1 MRFIVITLLCSLVYS
16 VNSFG
21 QDEMPI
27 LLTNPSFEDFPRA
40 GNPPSG
46 WTTYGFPTESP
57 PDTQPGGFGVTTP
70 PFDGHSYLGLVVRE
84 NESYESVSQ
93 RLNGLILKGSCYEF
107 SIYIARSLIYLSPT
121 RNDSVEVNHVA
132 PARLRI
138 WGGSGLGGKQEL
150 LAETSVIINSR
161 WLQYNFKFEPRL
173 THTYIT
179 FEAFYKTPVLF
190 PYNGNILLDHASP
203 IIPVPCDTELPE
215 GEEPIASV
223 EPTPEPDEPIN
234 SPVIPTPPSTNQIQE
249 KPTPTPPK
257 ILKDLDRR
265 SLQKGQTIRIDKLF
279 FAANQSDF
287 AEDSYEVLD
296 EIYDF
301 MKGNKDVIVEIGG
314 HTNTIPEHDFCDRL
328 SGDRAKAVVDYL
340 IQKGIAENRLEP
352 KGYGKRKPLFYDK
365 FDKAARKK
373 NQRVEI
379 KILEIN
385 G

>member
-1 MRFIVITLLCSLVYS
+1 MRFIIVILFNSLLFIGNLV
-16 VNSFG
+16 G

-46 WTTYGFPTESP
+46 WLSFSFPNESP
-57 PDTQPGGFGVTTP
+57 PDTQPGAFDVSTEP
-70 PFDGHSYLGLVVRE
+70 YDGHSYLGMVVRE
-84 NESYESVSQ
+84 NETYESVSQ
-93 RLNGLILKGSCYEF
+93 RLNGLIIKDKCYEF
-107 SIYIARSLIYLSPT
+107 SIYLARSLIYLSPT
-121 RNDSVEVNHVA
+121 KQDSNDVNHAA

-150 LAETSVIINSR
+150 LAETSVILNTR
-161 WLQYNFKFEPRL
+161 WLEYNFKFEPRM

-190 PYNGNILLDHASP
+190 PYNGNILLDNASP
-203 IIPVPCDTELPE
+203 IIPVPCDTDIPEPELPE
-215 GEEPIASV
+215 PSPIA
-223 EPTPEPDEPIN
+223 ENTPTPEPESTTPK
-234 SPVIPTPPSTNQIQE
+234 VPTPPVVPET
-249 KPTPTPPK
+249 PTPAPPK
-257 ILKDLDRR
+257 ILKDLDRSNLR
-265 SLQKGQTIRIDKLF
+265 KGQTIKIDKLF
-279 FAANQSDF
+279 FAANESGITTESHD
-287 AEDSYEVLD
+287 VLD
-296 EIYDF
+296 EIYQF
-301 MKGNKDVIVEIGG
+301 MKGNEDVVVEIGG

-328 SGDRAKAVVDYL
+328 STERAQAVVNYL
-340 IQKGIAENRLEP
+340 VEKGVPEHQLEA